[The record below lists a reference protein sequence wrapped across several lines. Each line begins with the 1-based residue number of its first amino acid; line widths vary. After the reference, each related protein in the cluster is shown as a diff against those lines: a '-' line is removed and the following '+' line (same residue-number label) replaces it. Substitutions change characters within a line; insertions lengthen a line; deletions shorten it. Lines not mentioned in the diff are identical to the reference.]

1 MNNNL
6 RLINKA
12 RSTGLLFP
20 LIVFFGFLAGGLVIW
35 QSWILSGL
43 VTKVF
48 LEEQTLSQVLPLLRM
63 IFIIVLGRAV
73 FTNINEALSGR
84 LAVRIKDSLRDE
96 LLAKISRLGPI
107 FLKGER
113 AGELT
118 TTTLQGLD
126 SLDAYFSQFLP
137 QILLAALLP
146 VTILIVVFPIDLLT
160 GIVFVLTAPLI
171 PLFMILIGKLSENHT
186 KRQWTA
192 LSRLGAYFLDTLL
205 GLSTLM
211 ILGRS
216 KERGKEIRAV
226 SDQYRSVTM
235 NVLRITFLSAFV
247 LEMIA
252 TIATALVAVEI
263 GLRLLYSRMEFQQ
276 AFFILLIAPEFYLP
290 MRNLSLRYH
299 AGMNGLTAAGR
310 IYEIL
315 DIPEKPLSGKST
327 QKIVH
332 PFSSSFEIQFKNVS
346 YQYQGR
352 PTAALNGISLSIES
366 GKHYAL
372 VGESGSGKSTLA
384 WLLLRFI
391 SPESG
396 IITINGENIDQWDLS
411 KWRKAIGWVPQN
423 SRLFNTS
430 LLENIRLMDQE
441 RTRTEVI
448 TALEKAGLTELLS
461 KLPRGLDTPLLEG
474 GVRLSGG
481 EARRVILA
489 RAFLKDA
496 PFLIRDE
503 PTAHLDFDLEQ
514 TIVDTTAILE
524 SDRTTLTIAHRL
536 TTVRS
541 ADHIFVLK
549 QGHLVEEG
557 THEVLEKS
565 GGEYW
570 RLLNSARN
578 AA

>member
-1 MNNNL
+1 
-6 RLINKA
+6 
-12 RSTGLLFP
+12 
-20 LIVFFGFLAGGLVIW
+20 
-35 QSWILSGL
+35 
-43 VTKVF
+43 VF

>member
-1 MNNNL
+1 M
-6 RLINKA
+6 
-12 RSTGLLFP
+12 
-20 LIVFFGFLAGGLVIW
+20 
-35 QSWILSGL
+35 
-43 VTKVF
+43 
-48 LEEQTLSQVLPLLRM
+48 
-63 IFIIVLGRAV
+63 IVLGRAV
-73 FTNINEALSGR
+73 FTIINETLSGR
-84 LAVRIKDSLRDE
+84 LAVRIKEILRDE

-146 VTILIVVFPIDLLT
+146 VSILIVVFPIDLLT

-192 LSRLGAYFLDTLL
+192 LSRLGAYFLDTLQ

-211 ILGRS
+211 VLGRS
-216 KERGKEIRAV
+216 KERGTEIRAV

-235 NVLRITFLSAFV
+235 NVLKITFLSAFV

-290 MRNLSLRYH
+290 LRNLSLRYH
-299 AGMNGLTAAGR
+299 AGMSGLTAAGR

-327 QKIVH
+327 QKIIH

-384 WLLLRFI
+384 WLVLRFL
-391 SPESG
+391 SPGSG
-396 IITINGENIDQWDLS
+396 TITVNGEDIDQWDLNM
-411 KWRKAIGWVPQN
+411 WRKAIGWVPQI
-423 SRLFNTS
+423 SKLFNTS

-441 RTRTEVI
+441 RTRAEVMI
-448 TALEKAGLTELLS
+448 ALEKAGLTEFLS

-496 PFLIRDE
+496 PFLIMDE
-503 PTAHLDFDLEQ
+503 PSAHLDFDLEQ
-514 TIVDTTAILE
+514 AIVDTTSILQTE
-524 SDRTTLTIAHRL
+524 RTTLTIAHRL

-549 QGHLVEEG
+549 QGLLVEQG
-557 THEVLEKS
+557 TNEELEKS

-570 RLLNSARN
+570 RLLNSTRN
-578 AA
+578 AV